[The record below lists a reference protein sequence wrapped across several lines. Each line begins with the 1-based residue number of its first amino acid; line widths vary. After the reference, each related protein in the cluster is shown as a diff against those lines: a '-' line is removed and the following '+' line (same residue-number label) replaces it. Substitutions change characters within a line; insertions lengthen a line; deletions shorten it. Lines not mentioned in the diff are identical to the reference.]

1 MSVADRVYNQASKEI
16 DMQRCLMSII
26 IILLLIGCIPGEAL
40 ALDERPVALQ
50 EGLTTLTRQLLS
62 RRSDIGNRKIVVA
75 DLTPLHGETGNL
87 SSYISEELMVMMQDQ
102 GARILERSLLFEAL
116 NELKLNMTDLV
127 DPSYSKQFGHFTGTE
142 LLLLGVMT
150 EFQETMKINARLV
163 DIGTLNIVSVG
174 DVLIKKDKH
183 VQKIMGIPYPGR
195 IVIDTVRGSTV
206 LLDNVLI
213 GQVGMWGQIKIDK
226 VAPGSHTI
234 TVQREGYRT
243 DRETIF
249 IEEDQEVHKEVVL
262 SKLPSPGV
270 AVFLSAI
277 FPGGGDIYLG
287 HNDWWLYTLGV
298 GGSIYGAVYY
308 SQRTED
314 LVWVKNDTGSGQHI
328 EERGEGPMYAFAALA
343 AGIWIYDLVHVSSS
357 AKASRITQS
366 NQQNANGF
374 MVIPEPEGSL
384 IGYRWTW

>member
-1 MSVADRVYNQASKEI
+1 MGFILS
-16 DMQRCLMSII
+16 
-26 IILLLIGCIPGEAL
+26 LLLICGIAGEGMAI
-40 ALDERPVALQ
+40 DKRSMGLQ
-50 EGLTTLTRQLLS
+50 EGLSILTKQLLS
-62 RRSDIGNRKIVVA
+62 RWSDTGQKKIA
-75 DLTPLHGETGNL
+75 ITDLTPMYGNTGNL
-87 SSYISEELMVMMQDQ
+87 GSFIAEELMVIMQDQ
-102 GARILERSLLFEAL
+102 GARLLERRFLFEAL

-127 DPSYSKQFGHFTGTE
+127 DPQYSKQFGHFTGTE
-142 LLLLGVMT
+142 LLLLGVIT
-150 EFQETMKINARLV
+150 EFQDTVKINARLV

-174 DVLIKKDKH
+174 EVQIKKDKH

-195 IVIDTVRGSTV
+195 IVINTVRGATV
-206 LLDNVLI
+206 LLDNVSI
-213 GQVGMWGQIKIDK
+213 GEVGMWGQIKIDK

-243 DRETIF
+243 ARETIYVY
-249 IEEDQEVHKEVVL
+249 EDQEVHKEILL

-270 AVFLSAI
+270 AVFLSSI

-287 HNDWWLYTLGV
+287 HDDWWLYTLGI

-308 SQRTED
+308 SKQERIDE
-314 LVWVKNDTGSGQHI
+314 LVWVKNDTGSGQHL
-328 EERGEGPMYAFAALA
+328 EKRGEGPMYAFAALA

-366 NQQNANGF
+366 NQQYANGF
-374 MVIPEPEGSL
+374 MVIPEPEGTM